1 MNSLVLC
8 IWLKEVYMFQWFS
21 KSEKNAIATI
31 YSTNITINKPGVDI
45 LANSYAVM
53 LGLDES
59 NYKIA
64 LHPISQDD
72 YESKKYPEENMFI
85 LSGGKSYVRVSSTD
99 FVSKIGN
106 LINHD
111 FSKSTLKYK
120 CYYDQKENLLIIDLR
135 KEIK

>member
-1 MNSLVLC
+1 
-8 IWLKEVYMFQWFS
+8 MFQWFS

-72 YESKKYPEENMFI
+72 YESKNIQKITCLFSLVENHMSEYPLQI
-85 LSGGKSYVRVSSTD
+85 LYQRLG
-99 FVSKIGN
+99 I
-106 LINHD
+106 L
-111 FSKSTLKYK
+111 
-120 CYYDQKENLLIIDLR
+120 
-135 KEIK
+135 

>member
-1 MNSLVLC
+1 M
-8 IWLKEVYMFQWFS
+8 
-21 KSEKNAIATI
+21 
-31 YSTNITINKPGVDI
+31 
-45 LANSYAVM
+45 ANSYAVM
-53 LGLDES
+53 LRLDVS
-59 NYKIA
+59 NYKFA

-72 YESKKYPEENMFI
+72 YESKKYPEENMFV

-111 FSKSTLKYK
+111 FSKKPLKYE
-120 CYYDQKENLLIIDLR
+120 CHYDQKENLLIIDLR

>member
-1 MNSLVLC
+1 
-8 IWLKEVYMFQWFS
+8 MF
-21 KSEKNAIATI
+21 
-31 YSTNITINKPGVDI
+31 V
-45 LANSYAVM
+45 
-53 LGLDES
+53 
-59 NYKIA
+59 
-64 LHPISQDD
+64 
-72 YESKKYPEENMFI
+72 

-99 FVSKIGN
+99 FVSKIEN

>member
-1 MNSLVLC
+1 
-8 IWLKEVYMFQWFS
+8 MFQWFS
-21 KSEKNAIATI
+21 KNEKNAVATI
-31 YSTNITINKPGVDI
+31 YPTNITINKPGVDL
-45 LANSYAVM
+45 LANSYTVM
-53 LGLDES
+53 LRLDVS

-72 YESKKYPEENMFI
+72 YESKKYPEENTFV

-111 FSKSTLKYK
+111 FSKKPL
-120 CYYDQKENLLIIDLR
+120 NLLL
-135 KEIK
+135 KE

>member
-1 MNSLVLC
+1 M
-8 IWLKEVYMFQWFS
+8 
-21 KSEKNAIATI
+21 
-31 YSTNITINKPGVDI
+31 
-45 LANSYAVM
+45 ANSYTVM
-53 LGLDES
+53 LRLDVS

-72 YESKKYPEENMFI
+72 YESKKYPEENMFV

-111 FSKSTLKYK
+111 FSKSTLKYE
-120 CYYDQKENLLIIDLR
+120 CHYDQKENLLIIDLR

>member
-1 MNSLVLC
+1 
-8 IWLKEVYMFQWFS
+8 MFQWFS

-64 LHPISQDD
+64 LHPIS
-72 YESKKYPEENMFI
+72 
-85 LSGGKSYVRVSSTD
+85 VSSTD

-111 FSKSTLKYK
+111 FSKKPLKYK